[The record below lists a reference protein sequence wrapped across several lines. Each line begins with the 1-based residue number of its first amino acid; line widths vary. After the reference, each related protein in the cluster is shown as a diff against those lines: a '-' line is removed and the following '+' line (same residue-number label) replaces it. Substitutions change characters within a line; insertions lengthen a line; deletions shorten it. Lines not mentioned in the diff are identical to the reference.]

1 MWDKKMDQEEE
12 GHLFLWTFLVFV
24 AVFFLV
30 YINSEEETG
39 SAHVYRQESWNEDE
53 NLEDLDPFL

>member
-1 MWDKKMDQEEE
+1 MYNKKMDQEEE

-24 AVFFLV
+24 AIFFLV
-30 YINSEEETG
+30 YINSEEESESG
-39 SAHVYRQESWNEDE
+39 HVYRRESWNDDE